1 MGTYRL
7 ERSQEIAAP
16 ASTIWNELLNAN
28 AWPAWKP
35 FIRRI
40 RFAGSRLGPES
51 QFTMTIAVKG
61 PAVPVAV
68 RVCAFDA
75 PRRIAWTGG
84 LPGAVISVHG
94 FDLDELGSRTRVT
107 SWEEFTGAL
116 VGLMKLF
123 VTPADL
129 AGLHDRWLDA
139 IQKRMAA
146 KGTAA

>member
-7 ERSQEIAAP
+7 ERSQEISAP
-16 ASTIWNELLNAN
+16 ASAIWHELLDAN

-51 QFTMTIAVKG
+51 RFTMTIAVKARG
-61 PAVPVAV
+61 AGGV

-84 LPGAVISVHG
+84 LPSAVISVHG
-94 FDLDELGSRTRVT
+94 FDLEAIGSRTRVT

-123 VTPADL
+123 VTPRTSPGSTT
-129 AGLHDRWLDA
+129 AGWTPFKSAWRE
-139 IQKRMAA
+139 
-146 KGTAA
+146 GTSRR